1 MNSAIKK
8 LLNSTSNRFGF
19 EVSRKRADPL
29 AALGQ
34 LIVELGTSVVVD
46 VGANAGQYACSLRK
60 NGYSGRIESFEPVSA
75 PFAAARE
82 AASSD
87 ALWTVHNFALGATDT
102 TAQINVAGNAAA
114 SSSLL
119 PMLSRHAHSAPL
131 SQYVAEETV
140 QVRALANIAAELD
153 LQSGVFLKIDT
164 QGFEREVLTGCGALI
179 PDAVVGVQLELSL
192 LPLYESG
199 PLAGELMNWM
209 ADRGFVVSFAMP
221 GFSDHHTGELLQFD
235 AVFVQ
240 KKFQRSIDSSPA
252 STSSLATD

>member
-8 LLNSTSNRFGF
+8 LLNSTSHRFGF
-19 EVSRKRADPL
+19 EVSRKKPDPL

-46 VGANAGQYACSLRK
+46 VGANSGQYACTLRK
-60 NGYSGRIESFEPVSA
+60 NGYLGRIESFEPVAA
-75 PFAAARE
+75 PFAAACE

-87 ALWTVHNFALGATDT
+87 PLWTVHNLALGATDS

-119 PMLSRHAHSAPL
+119 PMLSRHAHSAPQ

-140 QVRALANIAAELD
+140 QVRALANLATQLS
-153 LQSGVFLKIDT
+153 LRSGVFLKIDT
-164 QGFEREVLTGCGALI
+164 QGFEREVLKGCGALI

-192 LPLYESG
+192 LPLYESA

-209 ADRGFVVSFAMP
+209 ADQGFTVSFAMA
-221 GFSDHHTGELLQFD
+221 GFSDQHTGELLQFD
-235 AVFVQ
+235 AVFVHEN
-240 KKFQRSIDSSPA
+240 FHRSIASSPVA
-252 STSSLATD
+252 NSSLAAD